1 MSDQAPNIKD
11 IINNT
16 KNFDKPFAPSIPE
29 GIHEVEV
36 VKFEDGFSK
45 EKHYRMLTLTV
56 QDTLDRQARITQ
68 MLEIQWIEGTL
79 RLVKGLYTKNSGT
92 TDEEKEAAKEK
103 INKFFDGAKDEKD
116 LQDKI
121 VEVLKNLVDS
131 TCLGWLRVE
140 KEHETDQYPDRALTA
155 YEPTFRWKKNETA
168 QEILESGDDV
178 TSETAQEDLDL
189 FNKKPVEE

>member
-1 MSDQAPNIKD
+1 MSDAPNIKD

-16 KNFDKPFAPSIPE
+16 KNFDRPYAPAIPE

-45 EKHYRMLTLTV
+45 DNHYRMLTLTV
-56 QDTLDRQARITQ
+56 RDRGDREARVTQ

-79 RLVKGLYTKNSGT
+79 RLVKGLYTHNAGT
-92 TDEEKEAAKEK
+92 TEEEKEAAKEK
-103 INKFFDGAKDEKD
+103 INKFFDGARDEED
-116 LQDKI
+116 LQNKI
-121 VEVLKNLVDS
+121 LEIFTKLIEKG
-131 TCLGWLRVE
+131 CIGWLRVE

-168 QEILESGDDV
+168 QEVVSSGQEVTETESDGV
-178 TSETAQEDLDL
+178 DL
-189 FNKKPVEE
+189 FNKPKAE